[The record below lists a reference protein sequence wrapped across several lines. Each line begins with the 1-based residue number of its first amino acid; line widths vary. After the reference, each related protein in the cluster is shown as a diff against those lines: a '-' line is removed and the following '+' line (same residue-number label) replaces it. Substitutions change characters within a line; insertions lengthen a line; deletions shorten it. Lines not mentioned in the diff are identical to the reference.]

1 MGMGPGVIQRSIK
14 EFLIT
19 HRQMEYRRMD
29 LIFKVLFVDVFCKK
43 NFFWTLLSKLL
54 TISGRLYCAH
64 WTEVLL
70 VGVVLFLQIELC
82 LCIMKQITKM

>member
-1 MGMGPGVIQRSIK
+1 MYFG
-14 EFLIT
+14 
-19 HRQMEYRRMD
+19 
-29 LIFKVLFVDVFCKK
+29 KK

-82 LCIMKQITKM
+82 LCIMKQIQRCGMVSRLRCASV